1 VFVVVRQ
8 LRLGYLELGS
18 LFRPAAGVA
27 DLGGSVG
34 IPAAV
39 GVVAAFAG
47 FVAAFAGI
55 PAAVGLVAAS
65 VGLVAA
71 SVGLVAASVPEVDGS
86 DIQEAMGPV
95 VVRAA
100 YIEPVVVGHG
110 NFVGGLAWGCLP

>member
-1 VFVVVRQ
+1 VVVRQ
-8 LRLGYLELGS
+8 LRLGYLELES
-18 LFRPAAGVA
+18 LFLPAAGVA
-27 DLGGSVG
+27 DLGGSVDF
-34 IPAAV
+34 PSAV
-39 GVVAAFAG
+39 GVVAASVG
-47 FVAAFAGI
+47 ILAASAGI
-55 PAAVGLVAAS
+55 PAAA
-65 VGLVAA
+65 GLVAA